1 MSSAL
6 ARRQTSRSNVR
17 VHNRLILAALMLAAL
32 LTSCEVAAQELTPRA
47 YWPLPKDA
55 NAFVLSYQRSSG
67 DIVTD
72 PSLPL
77 TGVDSVIDFLQVSYQ
92 RTLSLFGRSANLQF
106 VLPYSD
112 GHTEG
117 LVEGE
122 FRTRDTAGIA
132 DARVRLSINLK
143 GAPSMDGA
151 AFQALRKNPRTIIG
165 ASLLVQAP
173 TGEYEPDKLI
183 NIGTNRWALKTEL
196 GGFRRLGRWA
206 VDGSAGVWV
215 FADNDEYL
223 GDQTRAQDPIG
234 TLQANVSYTFEPRLW
249 LGFGATWY
257 TGGEVEI
264 DGVAQ
269 RNRQS
274 NSRVGLTLAVPLGQR
289 QSLKLACS
297 TGVTARFGGDLDT
310 CGLTW
315 QILWFRR

>member
-6 ARRQTSRSNVR
+6 ARRQTYRSNVR

-183 NIGTNRWALKTEL
+183 NIGTNRWSVKPAIGAIWPLRPTWLLE
-196 GGFRRLGRWA
+196 A
-206 VDGSAGVWV
+206 EVGVWL
-215 FADNDEYL
+215 FGNNDEFL
-223 GDQTRAQDPIG
+223 GQTREQDPILSTEFHLIKRIRPG
-234 TLQANVSYTFEPRLW
+234 LWASLDANFY
-249 LGFGATWY
+249 LGGRT
-257 TGGEVEI
+257 TVGGVEGS
-264 DGVAQ
+264 DFQ
-269 RNRQS
+269 R
-274 NSRVGLTLAVPLGQR
+274 NSRVGATAVLPIKGKHALRG
-289 QSLKLACS
+289 SFS
-297 TGVTARFGGDLDT
+297 TGVVTESGGDYTIINLSYIYA
-310 CGLTW
+310 W
-315 QILWFRR
+315 